1 MRRYRTAPNL
11 TTIWVLISVNLIVYL
26 FTLADSSLINS
37 LGLQPSSLD
46 DRPWTMVTNLFV
58 HAGFGHILF
67 NMLALLFFG
76 GFTSRL
82 MGEWNFLAVYFAG
95 GILGN
100 ILYTIMA
107 PSHAVAVGASGAI
120 FALGGALVALA
131 PKVKVIVFPVPAP
144 LPLWIAVIGGF
155 FILMIIPNV
164 AWQAH
169 LRNVFYKLNVG
180 SRTEAVI
187 VGLRNGLLAI
197 EDIAGS

>member
-1 MRRYRTAPNL
+1 VRRYRNAPNL
-11 TTIWVLISVNLIVYL
+11 TPIWVLISVNLIVYL

-37 LGLQPSSLD
+37 LGLQPSSLA

-76 GFTSRL
+76 GFTARL
-82 MGEWNFLAVYFAG
+82 VGEWSFLAVYFAG
-95 GILGN
+95 GMLGN
-100 ILYTIMA
+100 IFYMLMA
-107 PSHAVAVGASGAI
+107 PSNAVAVGASGAI
-120 FALGGALVALA
+120 FALGGVLVALA

-169 LRNVFYKLNVG
+169 LG
-180 SRTEAVI
+180 
-187 VGLRNGLLAI
+187 GLVLGLG
-197 EDIAGS
+197 AGELLKRKRQRRL

>member
-1 MRRYRTAPNL
+1 
-11 TTIWVLISVNLIVYL
+11 
-26 FTLADSSLINS
+26 
-37 LGLQPSSLD
+37 
-46 DRPWTMVTNLFV
+46 MVTNLFV

-76 GFTSRL
+76 GFTARL

-120 FALGGALVALA
+120 FALGGTLVALA

-169 LRNVFYKLNVG
+169 LG
-180 SRTEAVI
+180 
-187 VGLRNGLLAI
+187 GLVLGLGFGGLSKRK
-197 EDIAGS
+197 GQRRL